1 MGFNKQDLEGTI
13 CLIKSAA
20 PKFSPKVGIILGSGL
35 GPLADYIKNPIIF
48 PYKDLPGFPISKVKG
63 HEGSLIIGTLGGVP
77 VVCLKGRVHLYEG
90 MEFGKVKMLIRTLKL
105 LGCHTMIVTNA
116 VGSLRREVVPGDIVA
131 INDHINFMGEHPLVG
146 VNDDEFGPR
155 FVSMDNA
162 YDAELR
168 SKIHQT
174 ALEENVKLYDGVY
187 LATIG
192 PSFETH
198 AEIRAFQILGA
209 DMVGMSVAPEVIIA
223 RHCGL
228 KVLAI
233 SAVTNLAAGLSDVPL
248 SHEHTLAGAKLAEK
262 KLCHLVEVFLTKH
275 KNDFVK

>member
-1 MGFNKQDLEGTI
+1 MAFNRQDLEGAI
-13 CLIKSAA
+13 CLIKRTAS
-20 PKFSPKVGIILGSGL
+20 KIHPKVGIILGSGL
-35 GPLADYIKNPIIF
+35 GPLADRIKDPISF
-48 PYKDLPGFPISKVKG
+48 PYLELPGFPVSRIKG
-63 HEGSLIIGTLGGVP
+63 HEGSLILGTLGGVP
-77 VVCLKGRVHLYEG
+77 VACLKGRVHLYEG
-90 MEFGKVKMLIRTLKL
+90 TEFGKVKMLIRCLKL

-131 INDHINFMGEHPLVG
+131 ITDHINFMGEHPLVG
-146 VNDDEFGPR
+146 ANDDEFGPR
-155 FVSMDNA
+155 FVSMDDA

-168 SKIHQT
+168 DKIHQT
-174 ALEENVKLYDGVY
+174 ALEEDVKLHDGVY

-198 AEIRAFQILGA
+198 AEIRAFQTLGA
-209 DMVGMSVAPEVIIA
+209 DIVGMSVAPEVIIA
-223 RHCGL
+223 RHCDL

-262 KLCHLVEVFLTKH
+262 KLCHLVETFLTKH
-275 KNDFVK
+275 ANEFK